1 MKTSGSEEVK
11 GLAQVDLFSLRHARA
26 DSRILISSLVIL
38 FPLAVMVKF
47 QNADEFPFLL
57 EFFYN

>member
-1 MKTSGSEEVK
+1 MK